1 MTSSETL
8 APDPAFPG
16 WITLGSLLLILLVT
30 GVSLTGILIPEKIY
44 PEKELA
50 LSFVPMDIVNL
61 VMAVPLML
69 LSLFLIHRKKL
80 IGSLCLP
87 GILFYLF
94 YVYLGYLIG
103 LQMNILFLFYLL
115 VVLLSTAGTILLLF
129 RMNSRRIKSR
139 LEGQVPVKTSGWI
152 IAVIAIAIL
161 VFQLWSI
168 VRSLSLQTE
177 VDRVTLAQWI
187 DDLVIGTPAL
197 LVSGI
202 HMIRR
207 SSFGY
212 LAATSVLLLLSMLFI
227 GLIPVMIAEG
237 VLSGTP
243 VKMADLLIIAISSLI
258 CLIPLGIV
266 VRGVLK
272 AKRTEIVRT

>member
-44 PEKELA
+44 PEHELA

-69 LSLFLIHRKKL
+69 LSLLLVHRKRL

-87 GILFYLF
+87 GILFYLL
-94 YVYLGYLIG
+94 YVYMGYLIG
-103 LQMNILFLFYLL
+103 LKVNILFVFYLL
-115 VVLLSTAGTILLLF
+115 VVLLSMVGTALLF
-129 RMNSRRIKSR
+129 NRMYSHQIKSR
-139 LEGQVPVKTSGWI
+139 LEGQAPVRTSGWI
-152 IAVIAIAIL
+152 IAVIAVAIL

-168 VRSLSLQTE
+168 IRSLSTQIV
-177 VDRVTLAQWI
+177 VDRITLAQWI
-187 DDLVIGTPAL
+187 DDLVIGTPAM
-197 LVSGI
+197 VISGI

-207 SSFGY
+207 SPFGY
-212 LAATSVLLLLSMLFI
+212 LTATSVLLFISMLFI

-243 VKMADLLIIAISSLI
+243 VKMADLLIIAVSSLI
-258 CLIPLGIV
+258 CLVPLGLL

-272 AKRTEIVRT
+272 AQNQQSER